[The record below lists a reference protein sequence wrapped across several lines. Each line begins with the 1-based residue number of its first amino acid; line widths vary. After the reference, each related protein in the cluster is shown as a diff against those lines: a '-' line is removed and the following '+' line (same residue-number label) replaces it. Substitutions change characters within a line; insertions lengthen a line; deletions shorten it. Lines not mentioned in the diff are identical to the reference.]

1 MSLNYLVLEKK
12 GTHWRSAVLAEL
24 LGRQKCECEHSV
36 VVNGVFQRKMMSI
49 EQDEVFSYNV

>member
-12 GTHWRSAVLAEL
+12 GTHWRSTILAEL

-36 VVNGVFQRKMMSI
+36 VVNGVFQRKMVSI
-49 EQDEVFSYNV
+49 EQDKVFSYNV

>member
-1 MSLNYLVLEKK
+1 VLEKK
-12 GTHWRSAVLAEL
+12 GTRWRSAILAEL
-24 LGRQKCECEHSV
+24 LGRQKGECEHSV

>member
-1 MSLNYLVLEKK
+1 VSLNYLVLEKK
-12 GTHWRSAVLAEL
+12 GTRWRSAILAEL
-24 LGRQKCECEHSV
+24 LGRQKGECEHSV